1 MSENDDGIYID
12 CQPVNDIGD
21 VEKDEETTSSSNN
34 NLLDINYNATNFS
47 LGSVSDSSG
56 FQIVLGIAIFGI
68 VYTVGDYVFRILPR
82 DLLNKKLN
90 K

>member
-12 CQPVNDIGD
+12 CQPVDDLGK
-21 VEKDEETTSSSNN
+21 VETDDTSSSSNN
-34 NLLDINYNATNFS
+34 NLLDINYNATDFS

-68 VYTVGDYVFRILPR
+68 VYTVGDYVFRILPKNI
-82 DLLNKKLN
+82 LNKKLN
-90 K
+90 QN

>member
-12 CQPVNDIGD
+12 CQPVNDLGE
-21 VEKDEETTSSSNN
+21 VETDEKTTSSSNN
-34 NLLDINYNATNFS
+34 NIIDSMATDFS
-47 LGSVSDSSG
+47 LGNVSDNPG
-56 FQIVLGIAIFGI
+56 FQIVLGIALFGI
-68 VYTVGDYVFRILPR
+68 IYTVGDYVFRILPK

>member
-12 CQPVNDIGD
+12 CQPVNDLGE
-21 VEKDEETTSSSNN
+21 VETDEETRSSSNN
-34 NLLDINYNATNFS
+34 NIIDSMATDFS
-47 LGSVSDSSG
+47 LGNVSDNSG
-56 FQIVLGIAIFGI
+56 FQIILGIVIFGI
-68 VYTVGDYVFRILPR
+68 IYTVGDYVFRILPK

>member
-12 CQPVNDIGD
+12 CQPVNDLGD
-21 VEKDEETTSSSNN
+21 VEKDEETISSSNN
-34 NLLDINYNATNFS
+34 NIIDSMANGFS
-47 LGSVSDSSG
+47 LGNVGDSSG